1 MAERV
6 KNGGIARLL
15 KTAPGPKASKTP
27 NQHDIGQLE
36 KANARLVRELEIAND
51 CLDLQQ
57 KALSMYDHLNS
68 GNNV

>member
-1 MAERV
+1 V
-6 KNGGIARLL
+6 
-15 KTAPGPKASKTP
+15 PGPKASKTLD
-27 NQHDIGQLE
+27 QHHIGQLE
-36 KANARLVRELEIAND
+36 KANARLARELEIAND